1 MRILYVLPGP
11 VGRTGAG
18 IAEMERRLSKL
29 RSYAAPGTEVEIAD
43 VEGGPTSVESLY
55 EKYLSIPRRTV
66 ERMLEAERDGYDAAV
81 LGCYGDPG
89 LDAVREVTERTMVDG
104 PGEARKAH
112 NAGGR
117 TS

>member
-43 VEGGPTSVESLY
+43 VEEDPTSVESPY
-55 EKYLSIPRRTV
+55 EEYLSIPRRTV
-66 ERMLEAERDGYDAAV
+66 ERMLEAERDGY
-81 LGCYGDPG
+81 GDPG
-89 LDAVREVTERTMVDG
+89 LDAVREGTERMVVDG